1 MKKIITAILGAAL
14 LTGCHDD
21 FFDSSGRVDSGD
33 RIELSGEIDQLA
45 VTRVNDNG
53 FADGDVMGVY
63 IVDYDGNTP
72 GTLKADGNRGDNV
85 RHTYDEANA
94 KWNSAYDLFWKDKR
108 THIDVYGYYPYGN
121 PLDTRGVI
129 QHEAGGHGF
138 GKLADE

>member
-1 MKKIITAILGAAL
+1 MI
-14 LTGCHDD
+14 
-21 FFDSSGRVDSGD
+21 FFDSLGRVDSGD

-108 THIDVYGYYPYGN
+108 THIDVDGYYPYGN
-121 PLDTRGVI
+121 PLDTLGVI
-129 QHEAGGHGF
+129 QHEAGGHCF